1 MKIIHLSDFH
11 LGKNVNGFL
20 MLDDQRYILDE
31 IIKII
36 DLETPDAIIIAGDIY
51 DRSVPPAEAVALFD
65 EFLKR
70 ISKREIETFVIAG
83 NHDSAER
90 IAFASSLIDK
100 SGIHFSP
107 VYDGKIRRFS
117 LNDEHG
123 EVNFYMLPFVKPLT
137 VTEVFPEEKENV
149 KSYTDA
155 LRLAISKMEVDET
168 KRNVLVAHQFVT
180 GAVRSDSEE
189 KSLGGM
195 DNVDAEVFDKFD
207 YVALGHIH
215 RPQKIT
221 EKIRYSGSI
230 LKYSFSEIKFDK
242 SALVVEMDEKG
253 KMKPREVPLTPKR
266 DMKEL
271 KGSYMELTDK
281 KFYDGINRE
290 DYFHIILTDEEDVL
304 DAIDRL
310 RVIYP
315 NVMALD
321 YDNKRTRSAEKVLA
335 DVRVDDM
342 LPLELFADFYKK
354 QNGQEISDAQREYL
368 DAMIKEIWEKK
379 Q

>member
-11 LGKNVNGFL
+11 LGKNVNGFS
-20 MLDDQRYILDE
+20 MLDDQKYILNE
-31 IIKII
+31 IIKVI
-36 DLETPDAIIIAGDIY
+36 DDEKPDALMIAGDIY

-65 EFLKR
+65 EFLKK
-70 ISKREIETFVIAG
+70 ISKRELETFVIAG

-90 IAFASSLIDK
+90 IAFASTLIDK

-107 VYDGKIRRFS
+107 VYDGKIRKFVLS
-117 LNDEHG
+117 DEFG

-137 VTEVFPEEKENV
+137 VAEVFPEEKEKI

-155 LRLAISKMEVDET
+155 AELATQKMEID
-168 KRNVLVAHQFVT
+168 KNARNVLIAHQFVT
-180 GAVRSDSEE
+180 GAIRSDSEE

-195 DNVDAEVFDKFD
+195 DNVDAEVFDEFD

-230 LKYSFSEIKFDK
+230 LKYSFSEIKYDK
-242 SALVVEMDEKG
+242 SVTVVEINEKG
-253 KMKPREVPLTPKR
+253 KMQIRTVPLKPKR
-266 DMKEL
+266 DVREL
-271 KGSYMELTDK
+271 CGTYMELTNK
-281 KFYDGINRE
+281 KFYDTLNRD
-290 DYFHIILTDEEDVL
+290 DYFHIILTDEDDVL
-304 DAIDRL
+304 DAIDKL
-310 RVIYP
+310 RMIYP

-321 YDNKRTRSAEKVLA
+321 YDNKRTRNAEKVLS

-354 QNGQEISDAQREYL
+354 QNGQEISDEQRKYL
-368 DAMIKEIWEKK
+368 DKMIKEIWEK
-379 Q
+379 

>member
-1 MKIIHLSDFH
+1 MKIVHLSDFH

-36 DLETPDAIIIAGDIY
+36 DLEMPDAIIIAGDIY

-65 EFLKR
+65 EFLKK
-70 ISKREIETFVIAG
+70 ISKREIETFVISG

-90 IAFASSLIDK
+90 IAFASTLIDK

-107 VYDGKIRRFS
+107 VYDGKIRKFE
-117 LNDEHG
+117 LDDEYG

-137 VTEVFPEEKENV
+137 VAEVFLEEKEKI

-155 LRLAISKMEVDET
+155 LGLAISKMEIDKT

-180 GAVRSDSEE
+180 GAIRSDSEE

-195 DNVDAEVFDKFD
+195 DNVDAEVFADFD

-215 RPQKIT
+215 KPQKIT

-242 SALVVEMDEKG
+242 SVAVVEMGKKG
-253 KMKPREVPLTPKR
+253 ELKVREVPLTPKR

-271 KGSYMELTDK
+271 KGRYMELTDK
-281 KFYDGINRE
+281 KFYDEINRE

-354 QNGQEISDAQREYL
+354 QNGQEMSDEQRKYL
-368 DAMIKEIWEKK
+368 DEMIKEIWEKK
-379 Q
+379 R